1 MAEELARI
9 KASTGRR
16 YLGVGTLLALGVLLI
31 YVAFNTP
38 PASILWQVF
47 LIGLGGLSLWCSQ
60 IMWRSTAIE
69 LILTDEALS
78 DSTGE
83 ILARSDEIE
92 RVNRG
97 MFAAK
102 PSNGFTILLKSPGT
116 RVWRP
121 GIWWRLGR
129 RVAVGGVTAGHQTK
143 PVADILTFKVAERSG
158 T

>member
-9 KASTGRR
+9 KASVGRR
-16 YLGVGTLLALGVLLI
+16 YLGVGTLLGLGVLLI

-38 PASILWQVF
+38 PASFGWQVF
-47 LIGLGGLSLWCSQ
+47 LIALGATSLWCSQ
-60 IMWRSTAIE
+60 VMWKATSIE
-69 LILTDEALS
+69 LILTDEGLS

-83 ILARSDEIE
+83 VLAHIDNIE

-102 PSNGFTILLKSPGT
+102 PSNGFTILLKAPGS

-129 RVAVGGVTAGHQTK
+129 RVAVGGVTAGHQTR
-143 PVADILTFKVAERSG
+143 PVADILTHKVAELAN